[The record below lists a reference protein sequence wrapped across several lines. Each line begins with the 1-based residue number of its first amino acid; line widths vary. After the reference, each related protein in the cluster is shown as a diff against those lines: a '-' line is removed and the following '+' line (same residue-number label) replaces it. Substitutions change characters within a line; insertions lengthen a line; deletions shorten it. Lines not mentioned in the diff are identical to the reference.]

1 MIISKIIYIE
11 NNFIMKKN
19 ILQKYTAQK
28 EDDLISVINKIN
40 TNDCQSCIILNKN
53 KVVGSFTDGDLR
65 RYILKNGNLDT
76 KVSKV
81 MNKKPIIYIIG
92 KGYNLKTS
100 TEIKLIPKTDS
111 NFEIKEIYFNKLSN
125 NFISNAVILAGGKGE
140 RLLPLTLDT
149 PKPLIKINKKPI
161 IYWQIKKLEKSG
173 IKKIYFITNYK
184 HKLIKEYL
192 SKLKTNLEFEIIK
205 ENIFL
210 GTAGGLSFI
219 KNIRGPVLVQNC
231 DVLTKLDYNK
241 LFDYYFT
248 NKCQNL
254 VVVKK
259 YSFNIPY
266 GVIKHEKDKFISID
280 EKPKLTNFI
289 SSGIYI
295 LEESIKDFIPKN
307 IKFDMNDLLVTIHK
321 YNHKVHVYPI
331 TENWI
336 DIGNW
341 IDLKNANNNF
351 KLYQ

>member
-1 MIISKIIYIE
+1 
-11 NNFIMKKN
+11 MKKN
-19 ILQKYTAQK
+19 ILQKYIANE
-28 EDDLISVINKIN
+28 EDKVISVINKIN
-40 TNDCQSCIILNKN
+40 TNECQSCIILKNN

-81 MNKKPIIYIIG
+81 MNKKPLIYIIG
-92 KGYNLKTS
+92 KGYNFNTS
-100 TEIKLIPKTDS
+100 SDFKLIPKTNS
-111 NFEIKEIYFNKLSN
+111 NFEIVGIFLNKPRDNLIN
-125 NFISNAVILAGGKGE
+125 EAVILAGGKGE

-173 IKKIYFITNYK
+173 IKKINFITNYK

-192 SKLKTNLEFEIIK
+192 NNLDTKIKFEIIK

-219 KNIRGPVLVQNC
+219 KNTGGPILIQNC
-231 DVLTKLDYNK
+231 DILTKLDYNK

-248 NKCQNL
+248 NKCKNL
-254 VVVKK
+254 IAVKK

-266 GVIKHEKDKFISID
+266 GVINYKKDKFISIE
-280 EKPKLTNFI
+280 EKPEYTNFI

-307 IKFDMNDLLVTIHK
+307 IKFDMNNLLEAIRK
-321 YNHKVHVYPI
+321 NNHKISVYPI